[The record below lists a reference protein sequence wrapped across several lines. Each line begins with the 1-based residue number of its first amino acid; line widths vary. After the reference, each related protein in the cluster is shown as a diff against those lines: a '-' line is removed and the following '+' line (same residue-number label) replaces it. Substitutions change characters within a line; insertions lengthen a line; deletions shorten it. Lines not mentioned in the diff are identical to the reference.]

1 MRELSFTFLS
11 DGSSDRAIMP
21 LLQRLLE
28 EHCQDVSLRGEWAD
42 LARLPSPPVKLE
54 ERIATSLSLYPCELL
69 FVHRDAE
76 AQSIEKR
83 EREVADAIRAISG
96 GPEPLPSAVEVI
108 PVRMSEAWLL
118 VDEQAI
124 RRAAG
129 NPNGTE
135 PLEIPPIDRLESL
148 PDPKSILH
156 DALRVASGLR
166 GVRRK
171 KFPAQV
177 RAHRVADFFG
187 DLTSHRELPAFET
200 LESKLVAQLSHLG
213 LTTAAETS
221 R

>member
-21 LLQRLLE
+21 LLRRLLE

-42 LARLPSPPVKLE
+42 LARLPRPPVELKD
-54 ERIATSLSLYPCELL
+54 RIATTLSLYPCELL

-83 EREVADAIRAISG
+83 EREVAEAVRAISDG
-96 GPEPLPSAVEVI
+96 FQSLPPAVEVI

-118 VDEQAI
+118 VDERAI

-148 PDPKSILH
+148 PDPKSTLY
-156 DALRVASGLR
+156 DALRVASGLT
-166 GVRRK
+166 GARRK
-171 KFPAQV
+171 KFSAHG
-177 RAHRVADFFG
+177 RAHRVADYFG
-187 DLTSHRELPAFET
+187 DLTSHRELSAFEY
-200 LESKLVAQLSHLG
+200 LESKLLAQLPDLG
-213 LTTAAETS
+213 LPSVARTKQ
-221 R
+221 